1 MVMNCSGL
9 GSKDLLNDEKMYPTR
24 GQLIRV
30 KLLFWNSSQDSY
42 CNQNV
47 CICSEIFSAV
57 LLFLVL
63 SQFSTKLSVVH
74 VVLNTST
81 KYVNVC
87 KGCIVHGKIRF
98 IDCLFLCQCRSFFFK
113 SLVSFFHLMF

>member
-1 MVMNCSGL
+1 MVINCSGL

-42 CNQNV
+42 YNQNV
-47 CICSEIFSAV
+47 CIGLEIFSAV
-57 LLFLVL
+57 LLFLEL

-74 VVLNTST
+74 VVLIPNA
-81 KYVNVC
+81 KCVYGC

-98 IDCLFLCQCRSFFFK
+98 IDSLFFMS
-113 SLVSFFHLMF
+113 M